1 MLPSM
6 DSLVLKKTD
15 KGLEALRSRDPAL
28 PKRLRT
34 AFILFDGNKN
44 VAQVMQLLPGSP
56 ALEREDV
63 YSMLQ
68 AGWLELLNP
77 SLAPQV
83 PARTSPS
90 AATLAATAQKATA
103 SAQHPSIRNPAERYQ
118 QAYTLITSLLGGM
131 GLRGFKLQLAVEK
144 ADGYEGLVALL
155 PRLHTAF
162 DAQKMHKIEKVLLA
176 PDSAPA
182 ATAATELGSNGSMP
196 VLIP

>member
-1 MLPSM
+1 MLASM
-6 DSLVLKKTD
+6 DSLILKKTD

-44 VAQVMQLLPGSP
+44 VAQVMQLLPSSP
-56 ALEREDV
+56 ALELEDI
-63 YSMLQ
+63 YAMLQ

-83 PARTSPS
+83 PARTAPS
-90 AATLAATAQKATA
+90 AATVAATQQKAAA
-103 SAQHPSIRNPAERYQ
+103 SAQRPSIRNPADRYQ
-118 QAYTLITSLLGGM
+118 QAYTVLTHMLGEM

-144 ADGYEGLVALL
+144 ADGYEGLLALL
-155 PRLHTAF
+155 PRLQASF
-162 DAQKMHKIEKVLLA
+162 DAQKMRKIEKILLE
-176 PDSAPA
+176 PDSPSAGA
-182 ATAATELGSNGSMP
+182 HTQDSNITMP